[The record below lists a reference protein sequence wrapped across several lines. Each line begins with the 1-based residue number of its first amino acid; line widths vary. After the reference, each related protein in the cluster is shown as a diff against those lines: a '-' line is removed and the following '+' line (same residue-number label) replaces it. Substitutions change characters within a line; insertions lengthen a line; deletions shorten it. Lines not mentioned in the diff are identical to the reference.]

1 LKDAEQGV
9 WVVSERRQVDRRGNW
24 KGAGTRKGKRGKNE
38 VAEKKAEH
46 NSVK

>member
-1 LKDAEQGV
+1 MQSR
-9 WVVSERRQVDRRGNW
+9 VSGSFLDSGKW
-24 KGAGTRKGKRGKNE
+24 TGGGTRKGKRGKKE